1 MSMLTSSSGAAGNE
15 SAVLR
20 NYVTASKKG
29 AVYQQANK
37 MKNNGE
43 EMGEV
48 ESTYLS

>member
-15 SAVLR
+15 NAILR

-29 AVYQQANK
+29 DDYYKGTK
-37 MKNNGE
+37 MKSNE

-48 ESTYLS
+48 ESRCLS